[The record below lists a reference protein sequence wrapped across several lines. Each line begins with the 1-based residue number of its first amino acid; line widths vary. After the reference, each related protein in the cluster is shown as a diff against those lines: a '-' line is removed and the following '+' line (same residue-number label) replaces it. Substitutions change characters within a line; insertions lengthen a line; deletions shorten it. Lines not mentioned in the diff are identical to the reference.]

1 MRSFRAPVTRSGLGP
16 VASPCSCLLRSPSR
30 PCLFPVASFT
40 TREPAGPSRG
50 IGFRRGAPGTTRR
63 VHDHRRD
70 LRLAALRRSPPPG
83 RLRRL
88 GNRPLG
94 RRHPHGHPDRRRD
107 VRADEYRSDD
117 DPEEDDAVA
126 VGGRDCREGKAVFVA
141 NACGSCHT
149 FKPAGST
156 ATIGPDLD
164 TKPAVDAK
172 KNHMPLAA
180 FVRESIV
187 KPNAYISPGYPK
199 GVMPQTFGKK
209 LSKTQLDDLVA
220 FITAAK

>member
-1 MRSFRAPVTRSGLGP
+1 VARPGQQDAYMTIGEIFVWLLFVALLLPAGFVGWAIGHSAGGTRTVTRT
-16 VASPCSCLLRSPSR
+16 VAATSAPTSTAQTTTPKKTTPSPS
-30 PCLFPVASFT
+30 A
-40 TREPAGPSRG
+40 AG
-50 IGFRRGAPGTTRR
+50 T
-63 VHDHRRD
+63 
-70 LRLAALRRSPPPG
+70 AAK
-83 RLRRL
+83 
-88 GNRPLG
+88 
-94 RRHPHGHPDRRRD
+94 
-107 VRADEYRSDD
+107 
-117 DPEEDDAVA
+117 
-126 VGGRDCREGKAVFVA
+126 GKAVFVA